1 MLPRKRDPD
10 VPVDLDRLR
19 IDRSGEGFGPAPVRR
34 RRWRYILAALGSLL
48 VLGGLLYLWGPAWFA
63 PEVTATVVSRVY
75 PSQAYALLNASG
87 YVVAQRK
94 AAVSSKSTGRLV
106 QLTVEEGSRVK
117 KGQIMASL
125 ENEDLAA
132 QRDQAASQVKEA
144 QAQLAAAQAEL
155 TDAGKNYERYRTLV
169 AQDLVSRQDYDA
181 ARARYDKARAQVANA
196 QALIKTARAGLA
208 NAQAALEYSYIR
220 SPFDGVVLTKN
231 ADVGEVV
238 APFGAAAT
246 AKASVVTMADF
257 DSLMV
262 EADVAESNLDKVRL
276 EQPCEI
282 SLDAI
287 PDRRFPG
294 QVHMIVPTADRAKA
308 TVMTKVKFLE
318 KDERI
323 LPEMSAKVAFL
334 SQPLG
339 AEEAK
344 PRLMVPAA
352 AILTQN
358 GKSFAWRIEAGRVR
372 QTPVS
377 LGEKAGELVEIKEG
391 LKEGNRIVLK
401 PPPGLADGDRV
412 KLKE

>member
-1 MLPRKRDPD
+1 M
-10 VPVDLDRLR
+10 VVV
-19 IDRSGEGFGPAPVRR
+19 GVV
-34 RRWRYILAALGSLL
+34 LL
-48 VLGGLLYLWGPAWFA
+48 LGGLLYLWGPAWWA
-63 PEVTATVVSRVY
+63 SEVSATVVSRVY
-75 PSQAYALLNASG
+75 PSQAFTLLNASG

-106 QLTVEEGSRVK
+106 HLAVEEGSRVK

-125 ENEDLAA
+125 ENEDLVA

-144 QAQLAAAQAEL
+144 EAQLAAAQAEL
-155 TDAGKNYERYRTLV
+155 IDARNNFERYQTLV
-169 AQDLVSRQDYDA
+169 AQDLVSRQEYDA
-181 ARARYDKARAQVANA
+181 TLARYDKARAQVANA
-196 QALIKTARAGLA
+196 QALIRTSRAGLA
-208 NAQAALEYSYIR
+208 NTQAALEYSYIR

-276 EQPCEI
+276 GQPCEV

-318 KDERI
+318 RDERI

-334 SQPLG
+334 SRPLG
-339 AEEAK
+339 AEESL
-344 PRLMVPAA
+344 PRLLVPPS
-352 AILTQN
+352 AIVTRN
-358 GKSFAWRIEAGRVR
+358 GRSFALLIDAGRVR
-372 QTPVS
+372 MVPVS
-377 LGEKAGELVEIKEG
+377 LGGKVGDLVEVREG

-401 PPPGLADGDRV
+401 PPPGLTDGDRV
-412 KLKE
+412 KLQE